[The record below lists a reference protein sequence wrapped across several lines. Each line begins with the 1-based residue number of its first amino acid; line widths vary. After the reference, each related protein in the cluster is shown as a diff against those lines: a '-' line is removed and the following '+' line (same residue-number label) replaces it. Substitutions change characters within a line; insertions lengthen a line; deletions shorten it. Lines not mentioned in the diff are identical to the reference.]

1 MAKAGEFDYLTPEVM
16 ADLVGL
22 GKRAISI
29 RPTRVI
35 VWDDSPTQAPDM
47 NLDMNVYVAE
57 EVVEVAGSGLRE
69 PPTTP
74 VHQSTSPVNPDAPR
88 KRARSVMEAGATPS
102 SSSEEELVKKK
113 PKVEP
118 VVRLEMDEE
127 VVLPPPSSPSSDASE
142 EGELPSPPPL
152 TLAYSDTI
160 LTCL

>member
-22 GKRAISI
+22 GKMAISI
-29 RPTRVI
+29 PPTRVI
-35 VWDDSPTQAPDM
+35 VWDDSPTQ
-47 NLDMNVYVAE
+47 VAE

>member
-22 GKRAISI
+22 GKMAISI
-29 RPTRVI
+29 PPTRVI
-35 VWDDSPTQAPDM
+35 VWDDSPTQ
-47 NLDMNVYVAE
+47 VAE

-88 KRARSVMEAGATPS
+88 KRARSVMEAGPG
-102 SSSEEELVKKK
+102 SEEELVKKK

-127 VVLPPPSSPSSDASE
+127 VVLPPPSPPSSDASE